1 MKKRL
6 FGITVLV
13 MVLIMSSVFFWNHV
27 VNMGE
32 NEEITPQE
40 SKDNYVEPPL
50 MLVFSTMQ
58 ELEELFSNKV
68 LPEHELIEYLESK
81 DYYMNGLV
89 SRADVE
95 ILESEMSGI
104 TFPCV
109 PDAVLSQ
116 LIIYPERKQVF
127 WLYEK
132 ADGTV
137 VTYLVSYDEAIRQD
151 ISINAETDI
160 PIERMNVES
169 MQSLYYLDDPDEA
182 NDTFTYKACVN
193 DQLAII
199 RVFHA
204 DKETADACIS
214 EITFSSFQENMT
226 KAQN

>member
-13 MVLIMSSVFFWNHV
+13 MALIMSSIFFWNHV
-27 VNMGE
+27 VIKGE
-32 NEEITPQE
+32 NEDITPQE
-40 SKDNYVEPPL
+40 SEDNYVEPPL
-50 MLVFSTMQ
+50 MLVFSTVQ
-58 ELEELFSNKV
+58 ELEELFTNKV
-68 LPEHELIEYLESK
+68 LPEHELSEYLESK

-89 SRADVE
+89 SRTDIE
-95 ILESEMSGI
+95 TLESEMSGI

-132 ADGTV
+132 TDGMV
-137 VTYLVSYDEAIRQD
+137 VTYLVSYDEAISQD
-151 ISINAETDI
+151 ISINTETDI
-160 PIERMNVES
+160 PIERMSVDS
-169 MQSLYYLDDPDEA
+169 MQSLYFLDDPDEA
-182 NDTFTYKACVN
+182 SDTFTYKACVN

-204 DKETADACIS
+204 DKETADTCIS
-214 EITFSSFQENMT
+214 EITFSSFQKNMT
-226 KAQN
+226 RSQD